1 MTFIIK
7 QSNLM
12 NNFFKNYILTLSN
25 TLDEN
30 HFNELI
36 LINKYIKKLII
47 KKKNIFVC
55 GNGGSAA
62 IANHFLCDFNKGT
75 VSASKNALKARVISL
90 ANSNELITAI
100 GNDISFDQIYSF
112 QLQNLANKGD
122 CLFLMSCSGT
132 SKNIIEA
139 ARVAIKKNVNIVS
152 LVGFKDNIF
161 LKNNSKYYI
170 NLNVKNYGIC
180 EDTFQIIMHMISQF
194 IYKKKNK

>member
-1 MTFIIK
+1 
-7 QSNLM
+7 M

-25 TLDEN
+25 TLDNN

-36 LINKYIKKLII
+36 LITKYIKKIII

-55 GNGGSAA
+55 GNGGSAS

-75 VSASKNALKARVISL
+75 VSANKNALKARVISL

-152 LVGFKDNIF
+152 LIGFADNIF

-170 NLNVKNYGIC
+170 NLNVRNYGIC
-180 EDTFQIIMHMISQF
+180 EDIFQIIMHMISQL
-194 IYKKKNK
+194 IYLKKNNYLLKLFK